1 MNTDK
6 PFSRPNAPGSL
17 SELQKLNERSRTI
30 FRQIVES
37 YLATGDPVGSRNL
50 ARHLPMTL
58 SPASIRNVMSDLE
71 EAGYLVQPHTSAG
84 RVPTDKAYRY
94 YVDSL
99 MGRAEVG
106 RPDAHRL
113 QRQVSGTRSEI
124 DDLMEATSAQLSEL
138 SHYAAVILA
147 PPLQHTRLERVDLIP
162 VEGDQAIVVLAT
174 ETGWGMSR
182 ILSFDEPVPRSEA
195 REVARLLTEQYAG
208 LTFQEIRSRVADAP
222 APATPDRVLRTAASV
237 ARRVFQSLW
246 DRNLYI
252 GGAMNMLDQPE
263 FGIGTMRAL
272 LKTFEEKRQLI
283 ELLTARAQASGD
295 VQVVIGSEMPFQE
308 LQETSLVA
316 ASYRFHDRVLGVLG
330 IVGPRRM
337 PYAKIVPLVE
347 YTARLVS
354 RRLTRLGGVS
364 PLG

>member
-1 MNTDK
+1 VVSPDE
-6 PFSRPNAPGSL
+6 L
-17 SELQKLNERSRTI
+17 SDRARQVLQALLFEYT
-30 FRQIVES
+30 VTAE
-37 YLATGDPVGSRNL
+37 PVGSRQL
-50 ARHLPMTL
+50 AKKYALGL
-58 SPASIRNVMSDLE
+58 SPATIRNTMADLE
-71 EAGYLVQPHTSAG
+71 EMGYLGQPHTSAG

-99 MGRAEVG
+99 MGRIELRRAE
-106 RPDAHRL
+106 ALRL
-113 QRQVSGTRSEI
+113 QRQVTGTRSEI
-124 DDLMEATSAQLSEL
+124 DDLLETTSAQLSEL

-162 VEGDQAIVVLAT
+162 VEGERALVVLAT

-182 ILSFDEPVPRSEA
+182 ILAFEEPVPRSEI
-195 REVARLLTEQYAG
+195 REVARILTERYAG
-208 LTFQEIRSRVADAP
+208 LTFQEIRSRVAEAGTAPDAER
-222 APATPDRVLRTAASV
+222 TLRAAAYV
-237 ARRVFQSLW
+237 ARKVFQSLW
-246 DRNLYI
+246 DRNLYV

-283 ELLTARAQASGD
+283 ELLTTRAQTSAG
-295 VQVVIGSEMPFQE
+295 VQVVIGSEIPYQE
-308 LQETSLVA
+308 MQETSLVA

-330 IVGPRRM
+330 VVGPRRM

-354 RRLTRLGGVS
+354 RRLTRLGS
-364 PLG
+364 AAPLG

>member
-1 MNTDK
+1 
-6 PFSRPNAPGSL
+6 
-17 SELQKLNERSRTI
+17 
-30 FRQIVES
+30 
-37 YLATGDPVGSRNL
+37 
-50 ARHLPMTL
+50 
-58 SPASIRNVMSDLE
+58 
-71 EAGYLVQPHTSAG
+71 
-84 RVPTDKAYRY
+84 
-94 YVDSL
+94 
-99 MGRAEVG
+99 
-106 RPDAHRL
+106 
-113 QRQVSGTRSEI
+113 
-124 DDLMEATSAQLSEL
+124 MEATSAQLSEL

-162 VEGDQAIVVLAT
+162 VERDRAIVVLAT

-182 ILSFDEPVPRSEA
+182 ILAFEEPVPRSEV
-195 REVARLLTEQYAG
+195 REVARLLTERYAG
-208 LTFQEIRSRVADAP
+208 LTFQEIRSRVADAG
-222 APATPDRVLRTAASV
+222 APPDAERLLRVAAYV
-237 ARRVFQSLW
+237 ARKVFQSLW
-246 DRNLYI
+246 DRNLYV

-283 ELLTARAQASGD
+283 ELLTTRAQASGD

-308 LQETSLVA
+308 MQETSLVA

-364 PLG
+364 PRG

>member
-1 MNTDK
+1 MVSQDE
-6 PFSRPNAPGSL
+6 L
-17 SELQKLNERSRTI
+17 SDRARQVLQALLFEYT
-30 FRQIVES
+30 VTAE
-37 YLATGDPVGSRNL
+37 PVGSRQL
-50 ARHLPMTL
+50 AKKYALGL
-58 SPASIRNVMSDLE
+58 SPATIRNTMADLE
-71 EAGYLVQPHTSAG
+71 EMGYLGQPHTSAG

-99 MGRAEVG
+99 MGRSELRRAE
-106 RPDAHRL
+106 ALRL
-113 QRQVSGTRSEI
+113 QRQVTGARSEI

-162 VEGDQAIVVLAT
+162 VEGERALVVLAT

-182 ILSFDEPVPRSEA
+182 ILAFEEPVPRSEI
-195 REVARLLTEQYAG
+195 REIARLLTERYAG
-208 LTFQEIRSRVADAP
+208 MTFLEIRGRVAETALPADA
-222 APATPDRVLRTAASV
+222 DRVQRAAAYV
-237 ARRVFQSLW
+237 ARKVFQSLW
-246 DRNLYI
+246 DRNLYV

-283 ELLTARAQASGD
+283 ELLSTRAQASGG
-295 VQVVIGSEMPFQE
+295 VQVVIGSEIPYQE
-308 LQETSLVA
+308 MQETSLVA

-330 IVGPRRM
+330 VVGPRRM

-354 RRLTRLGGVS
+354 RRLTRLGGAAR
-364 PLG
+364 LG

>member
-1 MNTDK
+1 M
-6 PFSRPNAPGSL
+6 A
-17 SELQKLNERSRTI
+17 
-30 FRQIVES
+30 
-37 YLATGDPVGSRNL
+37 
-50 ARHLPMTL
+50 
-58 SPASIRNVMSDLE
+58 DLE
-71 EAGYLVQPHTSAG
+71 EMGYLGQPHTSAG

-99 MGRAEVG
+99 MGRVELRRGEAL
-106 RPDAHRL
+106 RL
-113 QRQVSGTRSEI
+113 QRQVTGTRSEI
-124 DDLMEATSAQLSEL
+124 DDLLETTSAQLSEL

-162 VEGDQAIVVLAT
+162 VEGERALVVLAT

-182 ILSFDEPVPRSEA
+182 ILAFEEPVPRSEIP
-195 REVARLLTEQYAG
+195 EVARILTERYAG
-208 LTFQEIRSRVADAP
+208 LTFQEVRSRVAETGAAP
-222 APATPDRVLRTAASV
+222 EAERVLRTAAYV
-237 ARRVFQSLW
+237 ARKVFQSLW
-246 DRNLYI
+246 DRNLYV

-283 ELLTARAQASGD
+283 ELLTTRAQTSAG
-295 VQVVIGSEMPFQE
+295 VQVVIGSEIPFQE
-308 LQETSLVA
+308 MQETSLVA

-330 IVGPRRM
+330 VVGPRRM

-354 RRLTRLGGVS
+354 RRLTRLGS
-364 PLG
+364 AAPLG

>member
-1 MNTDK
+1 MST
-6 PFSRPNAPGSL
+6 GEL
-17 SELQKLNERSRTI
+17 SDRARQVLQALLFEYT
-30 FRQIVES
+30 VTAE
-37 YLATGDPVGSRNL
+37 PVGSRQL
-50 ARHLPMTL
+50 AKKHALGL
-58 SPASIRNVMSDLE
+58 SPATIRNTMADLE
-71 EAGYLVQPHTSAG
+71 EMGYLAQPHTSAG

-99 MGRAEVG
+99 MGRTEIG

-162 VEGDQAIVVLAT
+162 VEGDRAIVVLAT

-182 ILSFDEPVPRSEA
+182 ILSFDEPLPRSEV
-195 REVARLLTEQYAG
+195 REVARLLTERYAG
-208 LTFQEIRSRVADAP
+208 LTFQEIRTQVAEASPGAP
-222 APATPDRVLRTAASV
+222 AAERVLRAAAYV
-237 ARRVFQSLW
+237 ARKIFQSLW
-246 DRNLYI
+246 DRNLYV

-283 ELLTARAQASGD
+283 ELLTTRAQASGA
-295 VQVVIGSEMPFQE
+295 VQVVIGSEMPYQE
-308 LQETSLVA
+308 MQETSLVA

>member
-1 MNTDK
+1 
-6 PFSRPNAPGSL
+6 
-17 SELQKLNERSRTI
+17 
-30 FRQIVES
+30 
-37 YLATGDPVGSRNL
+37 
-50 ARHLPMTL
+50 
-58 SPASIRNVMSDLE
+58 
-71 EAGYLVQPHTSAG
+71 
-84 RVPTDKAYRY
+84 
-94 YVDSL
+94 
-99 MGRAEVG
+99 MGRTEIG

-162 VEGDQAIVVLAT
+162 VERDRAIVVLAT

-182 ILSFDEPVPRSEA
+182 ILAFEEPVPRSEV
-195 REVARLLTEQYAG
+195 REVARLLTERYAG
-208 LTFQEIRSRVADAP
+208 LTFLEIRSRVAEAGTPPDAERP
-222 APATPDRVLRTAASV
+222 LRVAAYV
-237 ARRVFQSLW
+237 ARKVFQSLW

-283 ELLTARAQASGD
+283 ELLTARAQASGE

-308 LQETSLVA
+308 MQETSLVA